1 MRGAVTLPSRTRLG
15 PYEVLDLLGSGGMGE
30 VYRARDARLHRDV
43 ALKVLPAELSS
54 DPVRLTRF
62 EREARSASSLN
73 HPNIVTIYEVGQ
85 SDSTSF
91 IVMELVD
98 GKSLR
103 EMLHAGALPLRKL
116 LGIAAQIAD
125 GLAKAHAAGI
135 VHRDLKPENVMV
147 TRDGFAKIL
156 DFGLAKLTHTDSHE
170 GQTEQMPAA
179 AGATEPHFVMGTAGY
194 MSPEQAIGQRVDF
207 RSDQFSFGAV
217 LYEMATGKPAFERP
231 TNPERLAAII
241 REEPEPIAALN
252 PRAPAHLRWIVE
264 RCLAKDRK
272 DRYGATED
280 LARDLATLRDHASD
294 LSSEARIPLEAPRRR
309 PRWGAIGLGVV
320 LLAALAG
327 TYLLGR
333 RVGSPPPSPPR
344 FQQLTFGSAGISTA
358 RFAPDGQTVVYA
370 AQLEGN
376 PSELFTVRLDSPGER
391 SLGLSRTE
399 ILSISSSGQMAVLLT
414 SRFSSNFRGPHSDL
428 FGRDW
433 GPLWGTLAEAPLA
446 GGAPRELFED
456 VSSAA
461 WSPDGK
467 SVALARSVGDKVRLE
482 FPVGR
487 VLDQNNQAVYQHLSV
502 APSGDRV
509 AFVRFRNLYVS
520 EPNGRI
526 RDLGER
532 PLELAWCRATN
543 EIWFN
548 SVAGGTTEIFAV
560 APGRPKRRVT
570 TLPGDFVLHD
580 ISADGRVLLA
590 RVSESSEILGNFPG
604 EPHPRNLSH
613 LDRSVSVALA
623 SGGDTLLFNE
633 LGQSG
638 RRGVYLRQTD
648 GSPPKH
654 LADGWGWALS
664 PDGKFVLSSVQPNP
678 QMLLVPTGPG
688 ERRSIETPGVRRGGE
703 MGFFPDGRRIFFMGE
718 APGQGR
724 RAWVQDL
731 AGGKP
736 RAITPSGVVTPLLSG
751 DGRFLS
757 AVASDGDL
765 YVYPTDG
772 AAAYKVV
779 GLHPGERHVQWTAD
793 GKFLYVRGE
802 DPRAGEPAITRV
814 YRLDPRT
821 GRRELWKE
829 IQPVNPSAGGA
840 IGRILFSADGKI
852 CVYTHHR
859 YSSELFLVE
868 GLK

>member
-1 MRGAVTLPSRTRLG
+1 MLNA
-15 PYEVLDLLGSGGMGE
+15 GS
-30 VYRARDARLHRDV
+30 
-43 ALKVLPAELSS
+43 
-54 DPVRLTRF
+54 
-62 EREARSASSLN
+62 
-73 HPNIVTIYEVGQ
+73 
-85 SDSTSF
+85 
-91 IVMELVD
+91 
-98 GKSLR
+98 
-103 EMLHAGALPLRKL
+103 LPLRKL
-116 LGIAAQIAD
+116 LGIASQVAD

-156 DFGLAKLTHTDSHE
+156 DFGLAKLSHTDSHK
-170 GQTEQMPAA
+170 GQTEQIPTL
-179 AGATEPHFVMGTAGY
+179 GRTEPHLVMGTAGY
-194 MSPEQAIGQRVDF
+194 MSPEQAMGQRLDF
-207 RSDQFSFGAV
+207 RSDQFSFGAF
-217 LYEMATGKPAFERP
+217 LYEMATGKPAFDRP
-231 TNPERLAAII
+231 TTPEKLAAIM

-252 PRAPAHLRWIVE
+252 PRVPAQLRWIVE
-264 RCLAKDRK
+264 RCLAKDPK
-272 DRYGATED
+272 DRYAATED

-294 LSSEARIPLEAPRRR
+294 LSSEARLPVEAPRRR
-309 PRWGAIGLGVV
+309 PRWRTIALAV
-320 LLAALAG
+320 LLLATFAG
-327 TYLLGR
+327 LYLLGR
-333 RVGSPPPSPPR
+333 RVERSRISPPR

-370 AQLEGN
+370 AQWEGK

-391 SLGLSRTE
+391 SFGLSSAE
-399 ILSISSSGQMAVLLT
+399 ILSISSSGQMALLLT
-414 SRFSSNFRGPHSDL
+414 PRFGFGSNFRGPHSDL
-428 FGRDW
+428 FGRDS
-433 GPLWGTLAEAPLA
+433 GPLRGTLAEAPLA

-467 SVALARSVGDKVRLE
+467 SLAIARTFGDKVRLE

-487 VLDQNNQAVYQHLSV
+487 VLDQNNQAAYQHLSV

-509 AFVRFRNLYVS
+509 AFVRAHNLHVS

-560 APGRPKRRVT
+560 VPGRPKRRVT

-590 RVSESSEILGNFPG
+590 RVSESSEILGDFPG
-604 EPHPRNLSH
+604 EAHPRNLSH
-613 LDRSVSVALA
+613 LDRSVAVALA
-623 SGGDTLLFNE
+623 PSGDTLLFNE
-633 LGQSG
+633 VGQSG

-648 GSPPKH
+648 GSPPKR
-654 LADGWGWALS
+654 LADSWGWALS
-664 PDGKFVLSSVQPNP
+664 PDGKFVLSSFQPDP
-678 QMLLVPTGPG
+678 QMFLIPTGPG
-688 ERRSIETPGVRRGGE
+688 EPRSIDTPGVRRGGE
-703 MGFFPDGRRIFFMGE
+703 MGFFPDSRRIFFMAE

-736 RAITPSGVVTPLLSG
+736 RAITPPGVVTPVLSG

-757 AVASDGDL
+757 AVTSDRDL

-772 AAAYKVV
+772 AGAYKVV
-779 GLHPGERHVQWTAD
+779 GLRPGERQTQWTAD
-793 GKFLYVRGE
+793 GKFLYVRGTE
-802 DPRAGEPAITRV
+802 DSRPGEPAITRV

-829 IQPVNPSAGGA
+829 IRPVNPSAGGA
-840 IGRILFSADGKI
+840 IGRILFSADGKT